1 MLTAILFSS
10 FMLMVGINA
19 DVTSGADS
27 AKASAEVQKVA
38 ADSSK
43 VVPAEVRKCA
53 DSSKVIPAAGT
64 KVEKA
69 ATDKTAKKVEKKM
82 DEKEITT
89 PSGLKYVDLKVGTG
103 ASPKMGTMVSVHYTG
118 WLTDGKKF
126 DSSVDRGEPFEFPI
140 GMGKVIKGWDEGV
153 MTMKVGGKRKLII
166 PPALA
171 YGSRG
176 AGGVI
181 PPDATLIFEVEL
193 LGIK

>member
-10 FMLMVGINA
+10 FMLMVGIDTDTA
-19 DVTSGADS
+19 PKADS
-27 AKASAEVQKVA
+27 VKASAEVEKVA
-38 ADSSK
+38 GDSSK
-43 VVPAEVRKCA
+43 A
-53 DSSKVIPAAGT
+53 IPVTGA
-64 KVEKA
+64 KVEKTTA
-69 ATDKTAKKVEKKM
+69 EKTAKQKAKKAEKKM
-82 DEKEITT
+82 EEKEIIT

-103 ASPKMGTMVSVHYTG
+103 ASPKQGNTVSVHYTG

-126 DSSVDRGEPFEFPI
+126 DSSVDKGQPFEFPI

>member
-10 FMLMVGINA
+10 FMLMVGVDTDTA
-19 DVTSGADS
+19 PKADS
-27 AKASAEVQKVA
+27 VKASAEVKNVA
-38 ADSSK
+38 GDLSK
-43 VVPAEVRKCA
+43 AVP
-53 DSSKVIPAAGT
+53 ITGT

-69 ATDKTAKKVEKKM
+69 TGEKTAKQQAKKAEKKM
-82 DEKEITT
+82 EEKEITT
-89 PSGLKYVDLKVGTG
+89 PSGLKYVDLKVGAG
-103 ASPKMGTMVSVHYTG
+103 ASPKQGNTVSVHYTG
-118 WLTDGKKF
+118 TLTDGKKF
-126 DSSVDRGEPFEFPI
+126 DSSVDRGQPFEFPI

-171 YGSRG
+171 YGTRG